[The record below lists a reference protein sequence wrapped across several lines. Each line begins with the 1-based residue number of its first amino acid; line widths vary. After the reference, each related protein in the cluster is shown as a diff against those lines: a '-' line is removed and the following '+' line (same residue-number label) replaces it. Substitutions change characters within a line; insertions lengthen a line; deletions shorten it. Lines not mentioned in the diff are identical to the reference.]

1 MVLIEIG
8 LSRVFLIHNKPFTM
22 AKKPIFSPRAIAA
35 PKNNSV
41 NYASKPKKIGAVI
54 KDIMDQQK
62 KETAALAEYMDV
74 TTRTVERWYTWE
86 YLHIEDLMKISEWL
100 GVELLNYYHSNVKP
114 ETAETELLKQKLEA
128 AYERIDELENQ
139 NGIKDNR
146 ITRLEAKLEVF
157 LELEE
162 KRNGKR

>member
-1 MVLIEIG
+1 MHV
-8 LSRVFLIHNKPFTM
+8 
-22 AKKPIFSPRAIAA
+22 
-35 PKNNSV
+35 
-41 NYASKPKKIGAVI
+41 SK
-54 KDIMDQQK
+54 
-62 KETAALAEYMDV
+62 
-74 TTRTVERWYTWE
+74 RTVRRWFTSDILPVE
-86 YLHIEDLMKISEWL
+86 HIRKISEWL

>member
-1 MVLIEIG
+1 
-8 LSRVFLIHNKPFTM
+8 M

-41 NYASKPKKIGAVI
+41 SYASKPKKIGTVI
-54 KDIMDQQK
+54 KDMMEQQK
-62 KETAALAEYMDV
+62 KERAALAEYMGV
-74 TTRTVERWYTWE
+74 TTRTVRRWFTSDILPVE
-86 YLHIEDLMKISEWL
+86 HIRRISEWL